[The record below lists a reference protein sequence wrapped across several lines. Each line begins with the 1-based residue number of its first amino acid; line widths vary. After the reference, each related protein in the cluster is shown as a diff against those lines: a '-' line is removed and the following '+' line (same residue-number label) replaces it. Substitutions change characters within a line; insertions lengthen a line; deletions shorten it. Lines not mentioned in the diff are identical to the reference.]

1 MNEETL
7 DFIRQHA
14 DDDVRQLALQG
25 ARAKAVDLPYALN
38 QIAGRQQA
46 RQKLPSWAAIEGLTY
61 PPHISMEQ
69 CSSEK
74 TARYKAAV
82 AERLLGDDQRACMA
96 DLTGGFGVDFS
107 FLASTFR
114 KAVYVEQQPHLC
126 EAARHNFQLLGLTQ
140 AEVVQGDGVSYLRQ
154 MEPVDLLYIDPARR
168 DSHGQRTFGIADCTP
183 NILEIADEMAEKS
196 HYCIIKLSPMLDWHQ
211 AVAELENDKRGGH
224 KKHITEVH
232 IISSN
237 NECKELLLVL
247 SRQDSPKK
255 SLYCVND
262 EQQFVLDISQT
273 AVSLLCKAAPV
284 FIGDSLELRTERLFQ
299 DDNGEL
305 RTDRLFQDDN
315 GELRTERYDYSQGS
329 GSSSKGNHT
338 SQFSTLSS
346 QLVLS
351 PLNYY
356 LFEPNAS
363 IMKAGCFDAVAE
375 RFGVR
380 QVGNNSHWF
389 VATQDVAE
397 FPGRR
402 FQIERVTSM
411 NKRELKTALSGIEKA
426 NIAVRNF
433 PLSVAEL
440 RKRLRLKDGGD
451 HYLFATTVADRN
463 HVLMVCRKV

>member
-25 ARAKAVDLPYALN
+25 SRAKAVDLPYALN

-82 AERLLGDDQRACMA
+82 AARLLGDDQRACMA

-107 FLASTFR
+107 FLAPTFR
-114 KAVYVEQQPHLC
+114 KAVYVEQQSHLC

-140 AEVVQGDGVSYLRQ
+140 AEVVQGDGVSYLQQ

-196 HYCIIKLSPMLDWHQ
+196 HYCMIKLSPMLDWHQ

-273 AVSLLCKAAPV
+273 AVSPLCKAAPV
-284 FIGDSLELRTERLFQ
+284 FQGNSL
-299 DDNGEL
+299 EL
-305 RTDRLFQDDN
+305 RTDRLFQGDN

-351 PLNYY
+351 PLTSHLSPLNYY

-380 QVGNNSHWF
+380 QVGNNSHLF
-389 VATQDVAE
+389 VATQDVAD

-402 FQIERVTSM
+402 FLIERVTSM